1 MGESVFQAKVVHAQR
16 GWGSEAAH
24 RVWQTLE
31 GSVPAK
37 VWGREE
43 DLGNRSENFGQ
54 DPKNYGENFDLGVK
68 CGSAMVCEMQNINL
82 LILIDSLK
90 GLRNI

>member
-1 MGESVFQAKVVHAQR
+1 MFLQR
-16 GWGSEAAH
+16 YGAGKRTW
-24 RVWQTLE
+24 
-31 GSVPAK
+31 
-37 VWGREE
+37 
-43 DLGNRSENFGQ
+43 DRSENFGQ